1 MFYNSAKINGG
12 RSPAK
17 TWDAGL
23 YLRLSRDDEK
33 FESESIS
40 SQREI
45 LKRFVE
51 QNSDIKVYD
60 IYIDDG
66 WSGTTFERPEF
77 RRLESDLRAKKINCI
92 IVKDLS
98 RFARNC
104 SEIGNYLS
112 VVFPYLKTRF
122 ICINDNVDS
131 YLDPESLDNISTKFK
146 NLINEEYCHD
156 ISVKCKSSLTI
167 RRQSGEYIGS
177 FPCYGYVKDPK
188 DYHKLIID
196 EESAEVL
203 KRIYKLF
210 LAGESMRGIV
220 RILNSEKIL
229 PPTLYKKSKYSKYNP
244 HLAHG
249 KEVVW
254 TARTIKRILTNQMYV
269 GDLVQNVMNNVSYRY
284 QKCRAVDRENWIIVP
299 DTHQAII
306 SRDDFAKVA
315 ELLKRDVRTSPTSQ
329 NLGVLSGFIKCGDC
343 KRAMIKKSLNNG
355 WKTYNYYFC
364 STYKNKGKEL
374 CTKHTISAEKVE
386 EAVLAFLKLNI
397 ALAVELFPV
406 LQIINNSPKRARESE
421 KFKSMLEKFT
431 SEKRKYLKLKADL
444 YPDYKAGLIDVS
456 EYEEYRKKY
465 TAKLE
470 GIEQSIDRVRENIDE
485 LSRGISAENR
495 FISEFKKHRN
505 VTELNREIVCA
516 LIENVYVYEDNRI
529 EIAMKYR
536 DEFETV
542 IEYLNSNSAL
552 ISKLNKLGKSPIN
565 NAGLPLKRGL
575 YEQNKQI

>member
-1 MFYNSAKINGG
+1 MFYNNTKINSD

-17 TWDAGL
+17 VWDAGL
-23 YLRLSRDDEK
+23 YLRLSRDDDK

-51 QNSDIKVYD
+51 QNNDIRVHD
-60 IYIDDG
+60 IYVDDG
-66 WSGTTFERPEF
+66 WSGTSFERPEF
-77 RRLESDLRAKKINCI
+77 RRLESDLKAKKINCI

-167 RRQSGEYIGS
+167 RREAGEYIGS
-177 FPCYGYVKDPK
+177 FPCYGYIKDPK

-196 EESAEVL
+196 DQPAEVVR
-203 KRIYKLF
+203 RIYKAF

-220 RILNSEKIL
+220 RTLNSENIL
-229 PPTLYKKSKYSKYNP
+229 PPTLYKKAIYAKYNP
-244 HLAHG
+244 NVSPD

-284 QKCRAVDRENWIIVP
+284 QKCRAVDRENWIIVKN
-299 DTHQAII
+299 THQPII
-306 SRDDFAKVA
+306 SREDFEKAT
-315 ELLKRDVRTSPTSQ
+315 ELLKRDVRISPTSQ

-343 KRAMIKKSLNNG
+343 KRGMVRKSLNNG
-355 WKTYNYYFC
+355 FKTYNYYFC
-364 STYKNKGKEL
+364 SSYKNKGKQL

-386 EAVLAFLKLNI
+386 QAVLSFLKLI
-397 ALAVELFPV
+397 VALSVELFPV
-406 LQIINNSPKRARESE
+406 LQIINNSPERVKQSQKLQYRYE
-421 KFKSMLEKFT
+421 KCVNE
-431 SEKRKYLKLKADL
+431 RGKYLKLKEEL
-444 YPDYKAGLIDVS
+444 YPDYKAGLLELS

-465 TAKLE
+465 NQKLE
-470 GIEQSIDRVRENIDE
+470 EIEQSMSRINEHIEE
-485 LSRGISAENR
+485 LSRGITPENK
-495 FISEFKKHRN
+495 FISEFKKYHN
-505 VTELNREIVCA
+505 ITTLTREVVCA
-516 LIENVYVYEDNRI
+516 LIENIYVYEDNRI

-542 IEYLNSNSAL
+542 IEYVNNNRLLVSG
-552 ISKLNKLGKSPIN
+552 LGKLQKEAVRR
-565 NAGLPLKRGL
+565 AGALLS
-575 YEQNKQI
+575 

>member
-1 MFYNSAKINGG
+1 M
-12 RSPAK
+12 
-17 TWDAGL
+17 WDAGL
-23 YLRLSRDDEK
+23 YLRLSRDDDK

-51 QNSDIKVYD
+51 QNSDIRVHDVYV
-60 IYIDDG
+60 DDG
-66 WSGTTFERPEF
+66 WSGTNFERPEF
-77 RRLESDLRAKKINCI
+77 RRLESDLKAKKINCI

-167 RRQSGEYIGS
+167 RRESGEYIGS

-196 EESAEVL
+196 EEPADVV
-203 KRIYKLF
+203 KRIYKMF
-210 LAGESMRGIV
+210 LEGESMRGIV
-220 RILNSEKIL
+220 RTLNSENIL
-229 PPTLYKKSKYSKYNP
+229 PPTLYKKAKYAKYNP
-244 HLAHG
+244 SLSTD

-299 DTHQAII
+299 DTHEPII
-306 SRDDFAKVA
+306 SRENFAKVA
-315 ELLKRDVRTSPTSQ
+315 ELLKRDVRISPTSH

-343 KRAMIKKSLNNG
+343 KRGMIRKSLNNG
-355 WKTYNYYFC
+355 FKTYNYYFC
-364 STYKNKGKEL
+364 SSYKNKGKQL

-386 EAVLAFLKLNI
+386 DAVLVFIKLNI

-406 LQIINNSPKRARESE
+406 LQIINNSPERVKESQKFQHMYE
-421 KFKSMLEKFT
+421 KYMGER
-431 SEKRKYLKLKADL
+431 RKYLKLKEEL
-444 YPDYKAGLIDVS
+444 YPDYKAGLIELY

-465 TAKLE
+465 TQKLE
-470 GIEQSIDRVRENIDE
+470 EIDQSMSRVSEHMEE
-485 LSRGISAENR
+485 LSRGISTENK
-495 FISEFKKHRN
+495 FISEFKKYHN
-505 VTELNREIVCA
+505 ITDLNREVVCA

-529 EIAMKYR
+529 EIAMKFR
-536 DEFETV
+536 DEFETI
-542 IEYLNSNSAL
+542 IEYISNNRIL
-552 ISKLNKLGKSPIN
+552 ISELSKFQKEAVRR
-565 NAGLPLKRGL
+565 AGISV
-575 YEQNKQI
+575 N

>member
-1 MFYNSAKINGG
+1 MFYNSAKINRD

-17 TWDAGL
+17 MWDAGL
-23 YLRLSRDDEK
+23 YLRLSRDDDK

-45 LKRFVE
+45 LKHFVE
-51 QNSDIKVYD
+51 QNSDIRVHD

-66 WSGTTFERPEF
+66 WSGTNFERPEF
-77 RRLESDLRAKKINCI
+77 RRLESDLKAKKINCI

-167 RRQSGEYIGS
+167 RRESGEYIGS

-196 EESAEVL
+196 DEPAEVV
-203 KRIYKLF
+203 KRIYRTF

-220 RILNSEKIL
+220 RALNSENIL
-229 PPTLYKKSKYSKYNP
+229 PPTMYKKAKYAKYNP
-244 HLAHG
+244 NIAPD

-299 DTHQAII
+299 DTHQPII
-306 SRDDFAKVA
+306 SREDFAKVA
-315 ELLKRDVRTSPTSQ
+315 ELLKRDVRISPTSQ

-343 KRAMIKKSLNNG
+343 KRGMIKKSLNNG

-364 STYKNKGKEL
+364 STYKNKGREL

-386 EAVLAFLKLNI
+386 EAVLAFLKVNI

-406 LQIINNSPKRARESE
+406 LQIINNSPERVGESE
-421 KFKSMLEKFT
+421 KFKALLEKYT
-431 SEKRKYLKLKADL
+431 GERRRYLQLKEEL
-444 YPDYKAGLIDVS
+444 YPDYKAGLIDLS
-456 EYEEYRKKY
+456 EYEDYRKRY
-465 TAKLE
+465 TKKLE
-470 GIEQSIDRVRENIDE
+470 EIDQSINRVKEHIE
-485 LSRGISAENR
+485 EISHGISAENK
-495 FISEFKKHRN
+495 FISEFKKYK
-505 VTELNREIVCA
+505 TITSLNREIVCA

-536 DEFETV
+536 DEFQTI
-542 IEYLNSNSAL
+542 IEYLNNNRVL
-552 ISKLNKLGKSPIN
+552 ISELNKLQKQS
-565 NAGLPLKRGL
+565 LKRAGVSL
-575 YEQNKQI
+575 

>member
-1 MFYNSAKINGG
+1 MFYNSTKINRD

-17 TWDAGL
+17 MWDAGL
-23 YLRLSRDDEK
+23 YLRLSRDDDK

-51 QNSDIKVYD
+51 QNSDIRVHD

-66 WSGTTFERPEF
+66 WSGTNFERPEF
-77 RRLESDLRAKKINCI
+77 RRLESDLKAKKINCI

-167 RRQSGEYIGS
+167 RRESGEYIGS

-196 EESAEVL
+196 EEPAEVV
-203 KRIYKLF
+203 KRIYRTF

-220 RILNSEKIL
+220 RLLNSENIL
-229 PPTLYKKSKYSKYNP
+229 PPTLYKKAKYAKYNP
-244 HLAHG
+244 NIAPD
-249 KEVVW
+249 KEVAW

-299 DTHQAII
+299 DTHQPII
-306 SRDDFAKVA
+306 SREDFAKVA
-315 ELLKRDVRTSPTSQ
+315 ELLKRDVRISPTSQ

-343 KRAMIKKSLNNG
+343 KRGMIKKSLNNG

-364 STYKNKGKEL
+364 STYKNKGREL

-386 EAVLAFLKLNI
+386 EAVLAFLKVNI

-406 LQIINNSPKRARESE
+406 LQIINNSPERVVESE
-421 KFKSMLEKFT
+421 KFKALLEKYT
-431 SEKRKYLKLKADL
+431 GERRRYLQLKEEL
-444 YPDYKAGLIDVS
+444 YPDYKAGLIDLS
-456 EYEEYRKKY
+456 EYEDYRKRY
-465 TAKLE
+465 TKKLE
-470 GIEQSIDRVRENIDE
+470 EIEQSINRVKEHIE
-485 LSRGISAENR
+485 EISRGISADNK
-495 FISEFKKHRN
+495 FISEFKKYK
-505 VTELNREIVCA
+505 TITSLNREIVCA

-536 DEFETV
+536 DEFQTI
-542 IEYLNSNSAL
+542 IEYLNNNRVL
-552 ISKLNKLGKSPIN
+552 ISELNKLQKQS
-565 NAGLPLKRGL
+565 LKRAGVSL
-575 YEQNKQI
+575 

>member
-1 MFYNSAKINGG
+1 MFYNSAKINRD

-17 TWDAGL
+17 MWDAGL

-51 QNSDIKVYD
+51 QNSDIRVHD

-66 WSGTTFERPEF
+66 WSGTNFERPEF
-77 RRLESDLRAKKINCI
+77 RRLESDLKAKKINCI

-167 RRQSGEYIGS
+167 RRESGEYIGS

-196 EESAEVL
+196 EEPAEVV
-203 KRIYKLF
+203 KRIYRTF

-220 RILNSEKIL
+220 RALNSENIL
-229 PPTLYKKSKYSKYNP
+229 PPTLYKKAKYTKYNP
-244 HLAHG
+244 NIAPD

-284 QKCRAVDRENWIIVP
+284 QKCRAVDRENWIIVS
-299 DTHQAII
+299 DTHQPII
-306 SRDDFAKVA
+306 SREDFAKVA
-315 ELLKRDVRTSPTSQ
+315 ELLKRDVRISPTSQ

-343 KRAMIKKSLNNG
+343 KRGMIKKSLNNG

-364 STYKNKGKEL
+364 STYKNKGREL

-386 EAVLAFLKLNI
+386 EAVLAFLKVNI

-406 LQIINNSPKRARESE
+406 LQIINNSPERVGESE
-421 KFKSMLEKFT
+421 KFKALLEKYT
-431 SEKRKYLKLKADL
+431 GERHRYLKLKEEL
-444 YPDYKAGLIDVS
+444 YPDYKAGLIDLS
-456 EYEEYRKKY
+456 EYEDYRKRY
-465 TAKLE
+465 TKKLE
-470 GIEQSIDRVRENIDE
+470 EIDQSINRVKEHIE
-485 LSRGISAENR
+485 EISRGISAENK
-495 FISEFKKHRN
+495 FISEFKKYK
-505 VTELNREIVCA
+505 TITSLNREIVCA

-536 DEFETV
+536 DEFQTI
-542 IEYLNSNSAL
+542 IEYLNNNRVL
-552 ISKLNKLGKSPIN
+552 ISELNKLQKQS
-565 NAGLPLKRGL
+565 LKRAGVSL
-575 YEQNKQI
+575 

>member
-1 MFYNSAKINGG
+1 MFYNSAKIN
-12 RSPAK
+12 RDRLPAK
-17 TWDAGL
+17 VWDAGL
-23 YLRLSRDDEK
+23 YLRLSRDDDK

-51 QNSDIKVYD
+51 QNGDIRVYD
-60 IYIDDG
+60 IYVDDG
-66 WSGTTFERPEF
+66 WSGTNFERPEF
-77 RRLESDLRAKKINCI
+77 KRLESDLKAKKINCI

-167 RRQSGEYIGS
+167 RRESGEYIGS
-177 FPCYGYVKDPK
+177 FPCYGYIKNPN
-188 DYHKLIID
+188 DYHKLVID
-196 EESAEVL
+196 DEPAEVV

-210 LAGESMRGIV
+210 LGGESMRGIV
-220 RILNSEKIL
+220 RILNSENIL
-229 PPTLYKKSKYSKYNP
+229 PPTLYKKAKYPKFNP
-244 HLAHG
+244 NLSPD

-254 TARTIKRILTNQMYV
+254 TARTVKRILTNQMYV

-299 DTHQAII
+299 NTHQPII
-306 SRDDFAKVA
+306 SREDFKSVA
-315 ELLKRDVRTSPTSQ
+315 ELLKRDVRVSPTSQ

-343 KRAMIKKSLNNG
+343 KRGMIRKSLNNG
-355 WKTYNYYFC
+355 FKTYNYFFC
-364 STYKNKGKEL
+364 SSYKNKGKQL
-374 CTKHTISAEKVE
+374 CTKHTVSAEKVE
-386 EAVLAFLKLNI
+386 QAVLAFIKLNV
-397 ALAVELFPV
+397 AVAVEIFPV
-406 LQIINNSPKRARESE
+406 LQIINNSPQRIKESQ
-421 KFKSMLEKFT
+421 KFKRLHEKYVA
-431 SEKRKYLKLKADL
+431 ERRKYLKLKEEL
-444 YPDYKAGLIDVS
+444 YPDYKAGLIELS
-456 EYEEYRKKY
+456 EYDEYRKRY
-465 TAKLE
+465 AQKLE
-470 GIEQSIDRVRENIDE
+470 ETEQAINRVNERIEE
-485 LSRGISAENR
+485 LSHGISPENK
-495 FISEFKKHRN
+495 FISEFKKFRN
-505 VTELNREIVCA
+505 VTELSREVVCA

-542 IEYLNSNSAL
+542 IEYINSNRL
-552 ISKLNKLGKSPIN
+552 LVLKLNKLQKEAVRR
-565 NAGLPLKRGL
+565 AGISL
-575 YEQNKQI
+575 N